1 MTIDRNQLPVLSRQ
15 LEGMSARA
23 EAFRSREQ
31 EERDWFGAV
40 LESLECTRALLQRGV
55 DPRSSTLEFVVEAA
69 GDGRLQL
76 KQADLP
82 VPIDEEYLRHVF
94 ETIGIDLVPG
104 QLVVLDPRMAKWAIE
119 ESLWGLELE
128 RALSG
133 PFGGPAESPLPA
145 VLGAWSRKRDLVMAN
160 RIAEELLERGT
171 PSPLRIP
178 RAV

>member
-1 MTIDRNQLPVLSRQ
+1 MTIERNQLPVLSRQ

-23 EAFRSREQ
+23 EAFREREQ

-40 LESLECTRALLQRGV
+40 LESLESTRAMIQRGV
-55 DPRSSTLEFVVEAA
+55 DPRSTVQNFVVEVA
-69 GDGRLQL
+69 GDGRLML

-94 ETIGIDLVPG
+94 DTIGIDLVPG
-104 QLVVLDPRMAKWAIE
+104 QLVILDPRMAKWAIE

-133 PFGGPAESPLPA
+133 PRGELTEPPLPT

-160 RIAEELLERGT
+160 RIPEELLERGT
-171 PSPLRIP
+171 PSPFRVP